1 MSAKRHQIPQM
12 MPVKADRERGEQLME
27 HRSAE
32 WSRGPRDLE
41 QTTDREGSDG
51 PTGRDD
57 ERDRGSSI

>member
-1 MSAKRHQIPQM
+1 
-12 MPVKADRERGEQLME
+12 ME

-57 ERDRGSSI
+57 DSDRENRN

>member
-1 MSAKRHQIPQM
+1 M
-12 MPVKADRERGEQLME
+12 MPVKADRERGEQTME

-51 PTGRDD
+51 ATDGDD
-57 ERDRGSSI
+57 DSDRGSRN